1 MTEAVHPILLPPS
14 VTGTMYIPIPSS
26 KLQLYINS
34 MVKQTHQ
41 FFPFPFLFEFVHHKK
56 QSVLLGTQVPCLGN
70 LQSYLINSTIAGTY
84 TSLQQ

>member
-41 FFPFPFLFEFVHHKK
+41 FFPFPFLFEFVHNKK
-56 QSVLLGTQVPCLGN
+56 QSMLLGTQVPCLGTDRAVLFN
-70 LQSYLINSTIAGTY
+70 
-84 TSLQQ
+84 